1 MPRRANRSD
10 RDARA
15 VRVLNSSGSTDEA
28 LLKRC
33 AHFDLDGA
41 SGVSATPLGACEHVV
56 RTREAELAD
65 CERDIGALVGE
76 LIKQRD
82 SLRSREKGCE
92 PEHLTHGAF
101 HSYSSSSL

>member
-41 SGVSATPLGACEHVV
+41 SGVSATPLGACKHVV